1 MSTNREVLDQL
12 SNAKLARLLVKFGIE
27 CRACPAREA
36 CARHWIPCEQQI
48 ERWLEQEYEGDR
60 TNEKTQ

>member
-1 MSTNREVLDQL
+1 MTMTNRDVLDGL

-48 ERWLEQEYEGDR
+48 ERWLEQEYEGGR
-60 TNEKTQ
+60 TWRR